1 MAKKRVF
8 VAGHL
13 GMVGQALCRQLTML
27 DSVELMTA
35 TRGELD
41 LTDQQAV
48 KRFLMHQQIDEIYV
62 AAAKVGGIYANEN
75 FPAEF
80 IYQNLMI
87 EANLIHSAHL
97 VDVQKML
104 FLGSS
109 CIYPKLT
116 PQPIS
121 EEALLT
127 GPLEPTNEPYA
138 IAKIAGIKLCE
149 SYNRQYGRD
158 YRCAMPTN
166 LYGPYD
172 NFHPQYSHVIPA
184 LIGKFYRAIEQGD
197 KFVEIWGSGNA
208 RREFMH
214 VDDLAAACLHIMS
227 ISKQNSQSLTDP
239 RCSHINIGTGIDCS
253 IREVAELLKAISG
266 FTGEFCFDENKL
278 EGTPVKR
285 LDVTRLN
292 KLGWPAT
299 TSLELGMRNAW
310 DWYVNNVNLKE

>member
-27 DSVELMTA
+27 DSVELVTA

-48 KRFLMHQQIDEIYV
+48 KRFLMRQQIDEIYV
-62 AAAKVGGIYANEN
+62 AAAKVGGIYANES

-197 KFVEIWGSGNA
+197 QFVEIWGSGNA
-208 RREFMH
+208 RREFMY

-227 ISKQNSQSLTDP
+227 ISQQNLQLLTDP

-292 KLGWPAT
+292 KLGWQAT
-299 TSLELGMRNAW
+299 TTLELGMRNAW

>member
-1 MAKKRVF
+1 MTKKRVF

-13 GMVGQALCRQLTML
+13 GMVGQALCRQLAVL
-27 DSVELMTA
+27 DSVELVTA
-35 TRGELD
+35 SRADLD

-48 KRFLMHQQIDEIYV
+48 KQFLMGQKIDEVYV
-62 AAAKVGGIYANEN
+62 AAAKVGGIAANES

-80 IYQNLMI
+80 IYQNLTI

-97 VDVQKML
+97 ADVQKML

-116 PQPIS
+116 PQPIP

-138 IAKIAGIKLCE
+138 VAKIAGIKLCE

-166 LYGPYD
+166 LYGPHD

-184 LIGKFYRAIEQGD
+184 LIGKFHRAIEKGD
-197 KFVEIWGSGNA
+197 KFVEVWGSGKV
-208 RREFMH
+208 RREFLH
-214 VDDLAAACLHIMS
+214 VDDLASACLHIMS
-227 ISKQNSQSLTDP
+227 VSVQELQAQTDP
-239 RCSHINIGTGIDCS
+239 RCSHINVGTGIDCS
-253 IREVAELLKAISG
+253 IHELTGLLRTISG
-266 FTGEFCFDENKL
+266 FTGELFFDESKP

-285 LDVTRLN
+285 LDVARLQA
-292 KLGWPAT
+292 LGWQAKT
-299 TSLELGMRNAW
+299 ILEVGMRDVW
-310 DWYVNNVNLKE
+310 SWYVSNLSLK

>member
-8 VAGHL
+8 VSGHL
-13 GMVGQALCRQLTML
+13 GMVGQALCRQLAML
-27 DSVELMTA
+27 DSVELVTA
-35 TRGELD
+35 TRGDLD

-48 KRFLMHQQIDEIYV
+48 KRFLMCQQIDEIYI
-62 AAAKVGGIYANEN
+62 AAAKVGGISANES

-97 VDVQKML
+97 ADVQKML

-214 VDDLAAACLHIMS
+214 VDDLAAACIHIMS
-227 ISKQNSQSLTDP
+227 ISKQNLQSLTDP
-239 RCSHINIGTGIDCS
+239 RCSHINIGTGVDCS
-253 IREVAELLKAISG
+253 IRELAEYLKAVSG
-266 FTGEFCFDENKL
+266 FNGDLHFNEHKS
-278 EGTPVKR
+278 EGTPIKR
-285 LDVTRLN
+285 LDVRRLN
-292 KLGWPAT
+292 ELGWQAKK
-299 TSLELGMRNAW
+299 
-310 DWYVNNVNLKE
+310 YV

>member
-8 VAGHL
+8 VSGHL
-13 GMVGQALCRQLTML
+13 GMVGQALCRQLAML
-27 DSVELMTA
+27 DSVELVTA
-35 TRGELD
+35 TRGDLD

-48 KRFLMHQQIDEIYV
+48 KRFLMCQQIDEIYV
-62 AAAKVGGIYANEN
+62 AAAKVGGISANES

-97 VDVQKML
+97 ADVQKML

-127 GPLEPTNEPYA
+127 GPLELTNEPYA

-214 VDDLAAACLHIMS
+214 VDDLAAACIHIMS
-227 ISKQNSQSLTDP
+227 ISKQNLQSLTDP
-239 RCSHINIGTGIDCS
+239 RCSHINIGTGVDCS
-253 IREVAELLKAISG
+253 IRELAEYLKAVSG
-266 FTGEFCFDENKL
+266 FNGDLHFNEHKS
-278 EGTPVKR
+278 EGTPIKR
-285 LDVTRLN
+285 LDVRRLN
-292 KLGWPAT
+292 ELGWQAKICL
-299 TSLELGMRNAW
+299 TSGLKDVW
-310 DWYVNNVNLKE
+310 IWYQDNHK